1 MVQALFPPPAVG
13 LVAPEAVVE
22 ESMGLI
28 LAQDLASPKPFTSSS
43 LLHFMDD

>member
-28 LAQDLASPKPFTSSS
+28 LAQDHS
-43 LLHFMDD
+43 LVVLCWHFMDD